1 VEEGEWE
8 VGKGEGDAC
17 GAGGDDIDAV
27 TTVVGEGGAKIE
39 GSVPVRV
46 PREAVVGAVE
56 RKTKLAGGVDGVG
69 GEVVGKTAETRPGR
83 EGRIGAPRAHNVEG
97 QFSVGKEAV
106 PQVSG
111 KVGMGGSEGGDKMV
125 LAGPH

>member
-1 VEEGEWE
+1 MKWVMWVV
-8 VGKGEGDAC
+8 VGVGQTRQSGRRGVGSGQGEGDAC

-56 RKTKLAGGVDGVG
+56 R
-69 GEVVGKTAETRPGR
+69 ET
-83 EGRIGAPRAHNVEG
+83 
-97 QFSVGKEAV
+97 
-106 PQVSG
+106 
-111 KVGMGGSEGGDKMV
+111 
-125 LAGPH
+125 

>member
-1 VEEGEWE
+1 M
-8 VGKGEGDAC
+8 GKGEGDAY
-17 GAGGDDIDAV
+17 GAGGDYVHAV
-27 TTVVGEGGAKIE
+27 TTIVGKGGAKIV

-56 RKTKLAGGVDGVG
+56 RKTKLAGGMNGVG
-69 GEVVGKTAETRPGR
+69 GEVVGKTAKTRPSR
-83 EGRIGAPRAHNVEG
+83 EGRVGAPRAHNVEG
-97 QFSVGKEAV
+97 KFSVGKEAV

-111 KVGMGGSEGGDKMV
+111 KVGVGGSEGGDKVV